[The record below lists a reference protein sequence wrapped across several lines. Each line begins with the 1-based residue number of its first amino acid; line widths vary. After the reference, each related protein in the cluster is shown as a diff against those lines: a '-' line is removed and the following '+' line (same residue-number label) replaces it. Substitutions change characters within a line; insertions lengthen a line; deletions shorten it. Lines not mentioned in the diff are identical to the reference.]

1 MAKQPRNL
9 AGKVIAI
16 TGGARGIGRET
27 AAAALRAGMKVAI
40 GDVDHQAALETASQ
54 LGGGVVALP
63 LDVTQRSSFREFL
76 DQIDERLGPVDVLVN
91 NAGIMP
97 LGPFIEEDDAT
108 ARRIIDI
115 NVHGV
120 IHGMKEALPRM
131 IARRSGHIVNIASQA
146 GKYGLPGGATYCA
159 SKAAVINLS
168 RAVRKEVKWAG
179 IEISVVSPVAVNTEL
194 ALGLAEPRQRQ
205 FRKVEPYQVA
215 EAVIETLREPTF
227 DVHVP
232 KALKITERMNA
243 LLPIS
248 WQDAFAKFSR
258 ADAVL
263 SQIDRKARE
272 NYELRAARSEPALS
286 AGAADRA
293 TLGEKTSASS

>member
-1 MAKQPRNL
+1 MAKQQRNL

-40 GDVDHQAALETASQ
+40 GDVDLDAAQETAAQ
-54 LGGGVVALP
+54 LGGGVLALP
-63 LDVTQRSSFREFL
+63 LDVTQRPSFRAFL
-76 DQIDERLGPVDVLVN
+76 DTVDERLGSLDVLVN

-120 IHGMKEALPRM
+120 INGMKEALPGM
-131 IARRSGHIVNIASQA
+131 IARRNGHIVNIASQA

-168 RAVRKEVKWAG
+168 RAVRKEVRWAG
-179 IEISVVSPVAVNTEL
+179 IEISVISPVAVNTEL
-194 ALGLAEPRQRQ
+194 GAGLAEPRQPQ

-215 EAVIETLREPTF
+215 EAVIATLREPTF

-232 KALKITERMNA
+232 RGLKGVERVNS
-243 LLPIS
+243 LLPIGL
-248 WQDAFAKFSR
+248 QDAFSRFSK

-263 SQIDRKARE
+263 SQIDKGARE
-272 NYELRAARSEPALS
+272 RYELRAARSEPALS
-286 AGAADRA
+286 PGREQPQI
-293 TLGEKTSASS
+293 GEPTGHN

>member
-40 GDVDHQAALETASQ
+40 GDVDYQAAQETANQ
-54 LGGGVVALP
+54 LGGNVLALH
-63 LDVTQRSSFREFL
+63 LDVTDRSSFRSFL
-76 DQIDERLGPVDVLVN
+76 DSIDERIGPVDVLVN

-168 RAVRKEVKWAG
+168 RAVRKEVRWAG
-179 IEISVVSPVAVNTEL
+179 IEISVISPVAVNTEL

-232 KALKITERMNA
+232 KALKVTERMNA
-243 LLPIS
+243 LLPVS
-248 WQDAFAKFSR
+248 WQDAFARLSR

-272 NYELRAARSEPALS
+272 NYELRAARSEPALE
-286 AGAADRA
+286 AGEGERAALSER
-293 TLGEKTSASS
+293 TSTGS

>member
-40 GDVDHQAALETASQ
+40 GDLDQAAAEETAAQ
-54 LGGGVVALP
+54 LGGGVLALP
-63 LDVTQRSSFREFL
+63 LDVTDRASFRAFL
-76 DQIDERLGPVDVLVN
+76 DAVDERLGSLDVLVN

-120 IHGMKEALPRM
+120 IHGMKEALPGM

-168 RAVRKEVKWAG
+168 RAVRKEVSWAG
-179 IEISVVSPVAVNTEL
+179 VEISVISPVAVNTEL

-232 KALKITERMNA
+232 KALKVTERMNA

-248 WQDAFAKFSR
+248 WQDAFAKLSR

-272 NYELRAARSEPALS
+272 NYELRAAHSEPALER
-286 AGAADRA
+286 GEQRA
-293 TLGEKTSASS
+293 TLGEKTSAGS